1 MKKQITLIIT
11 MGLMLSFLTTRGQV
25 VIITDD
31 ASYTTPASGALVDL
45 KSDTK
50 GFLAPRV
57 SLTSTT
63 DVTTIASPVTG
74 LLVFNTNALITN
86 GSGQGYYYWDGSVW
100 ARFKGNGQPEIAS
113 TLTVSS
119 NTTLTPSEN
128 MVFASGNITLTL
140 PAVTS
145 ADNGLQISVKNDGTF
160 TDLVTVQGNGGA
172 TIDNSAASNLTR
184 WQGKTYVA
192 IGGNWITKERTKSE
206 ANILDVGPGCSWTTI
221 SEVMAFLNAHMSGP
235 SVIRLGGGAFTV
247 AATQTINLPYPLTI
261 EGISYGETII
271 ETASGLGATP
281 LFTCATECYF
291 KMLSIDGTA
300 GGSDGIQF
308 SGNGKY
314 FEVKDCDFT
323 AFTRSIALTGNSDLW
338 VFETDF
344 TDATGSGLEVNAS
357 GTATFKISESDF
369 INCGKG
375 INLASATNATISILN
390 CTFYN
395 NTIGQIGIN
404 YVPASFS
411 TFTSMF
417 ITNNAWNNTGIFI
430 SGFDFSLA
438 SGRDSKAFLQN
449 NAGSED
455 KNPHC
460 KINVLNNAVTT
471 TITTSGNWYKAN
483 WTNTS
488 SYTCKF
494 TIVNNKMTYQPVNKR
509 DVWVVISGNL
519 SCASSS
525 RTISFGL
532 VKNGVSS
539 TRYGESTLRIASSS
553 SNQPF
558 QFSTVVY
565 LSDVTQNDYFELY
578 CTSSSDGDVLTFQDV
593 NWFANSQ

>member
-1 MKKQITLIIT
+1 MTIVL
-11 MGLMLSFLTTRGQV
+11 LLSIMRTHGQV

-31 ASYTTPASGALVDL
+31 ASYTTPASGAILDV
-45 KSDTK
+45 KSETK

-57 SLTSTT
+57 SLTSTA
-63 DVTTIASPVTG
+63 DVTTVASPVTG
-74 LLVFNTNALITN
+74 LLVFNTNTLITN
-86 GSGQGYYYWDGSVW
+86 GSGQGYYYWDGSLW
-100 ARFKGNGQPEIAS
+100 ARFKGNGQPQIAATRS
-113 TLTVSS
+113 VSS
-119 NTTLTPSEN
+119 NTTLLPADN
-128 MVFASGNITLTL
+128 IVFATGNSILTL
-140 PAVTS
+140 PAVTT
-145 ADNGLQISVKNDGTF
+145 ADNGLEISVKNTGTY

-172 TIDNSAASNLTR
+172 TIDNLATTTLTR
-184 WQGKTYVA
+184 WQGKSFVA
-192 IGGNWITKERTKSE
+192 DGGNWVTKERRRSDVD
-206 ANILDVGPGCSWTTI
+206 ILDVGPECSWTTI
-221 SEVMAFLNAHMSGP
+221 PEAIAFLNAHMSGP
-235 SVIRLGGGAFTV
+235 SVIRLGGGVFTV
-247 AATQTINLPYPLTI
+247 AATEAINLPYPLTI
-261 EGISYGETII
+261 EGISYGESII
-271 ETASGLGATP
+271 ETTSGLGSNP
-281 LFTCATECYF
+281 LFTCETECYF

-300 GGSDGIQF
+300 GGSDGIQL
-308 SGNGKY
+308 SGNGEY
-314 FEVKDCDFT
+314 YEVKDCDFT
-323 AFTRSIALTGNSDLW
+323 GFTRSIALTGNSDLW

-344 TDATGSGLEVNAS
+344 TDATGAGVEVNAG

-369 INCGKG
+369 VNCAKG
-375 INLASATNATISILN
+375 INLASAASSTVSILN

-395 NTIGQIGIN
+395 NTIGQTGIN
-404 YVPASFS
+404 YIPAAFS
-411 TFTSMF
+411 TFNSMF
-417 ITNNAWNNTGIFI
+417 ITNNAWNNTGTFI
-430 SGFDFSLA
+430 SGFDFTLA
-438 SGRDSKAFLQN
+438 SGRDAKAFISN

-460 KINVLNNAVTT
+460 KINVLNSATTT
-471 TITTSGNWYKAN
+471 TITTANNWYKAN

-494 TIVNNKMTYQPVNKR
+494 TINNNKMTYQPVNKR

-525 RTISFGL
+525 RTVSFGL